1 MQRKHF
7 LSLGLGAIALA
18 TVAAYLGSMVSEPA
32 NAQPKPTLLVSA
44 AASLQDALKDID
56 PLFKAANPR
65 VEVNYNF
72 GASGTLQ
79 KQIEQG
85 APADIFISAA
95 PKQMDALQQQNLLL
109 SDSRRTLLTN
119 RLVLVVPKTSSLKL
133 TSFKQLNQP
142 AVRRIAIGEPRSVP
156 AGQYA
161 EEVLRK
167 LGVWDALQPKL
178 VLGNSVRNVLSVV
191 ESGNADAG
199 IVYSTDAK
207 IAPAVKV
214 VVTAP
219 AGTHAPIVY
228 PMAVLKAS
236 KNPQMARAYLQFL
249 ATPKAKAVF
258 EKLGFGFTK

>member
-1 MQRKHF
+1 MQRKQF
-7 LSLGLGAIALA
+7 LSFGLGAIALT
-18 TVAAYLGSMVSEPA
+18 TVTAYLGSMVSEPA
-32 NAQPKPTLLVSA
+32 NAQPKTTLLVSA

-56 PLFKAANPR
+56 PLFKAANPG

-95 PKQMDALQQQNLLL
+95 PKQMDVLQQQNLLL
-109 SDSRRTLLTN
+109 SNSRRTLLTN
-119 RLVLVVPKTSSLKL
+119 RLVLVVPKTSTLKL

-142 AVRRIAIGEPRSVP
+142 AVKRIALGEPRSVP

-167 LGVWDALQPKL
+167 LGVWDSLKPKF
-178 VLGNSVRNVLSVV
+178 VFGNSVRNVLSMV

-214 VVTAP
+214 VATAP
-219 AGTHAPIVY
+219 AGTHTPIVY

-236 KNPQMARAYLQFL
+236 KNPQVARAYLQFL
-249 ATPKAKAVF
+249 ATPKAKAAF
-258 EKLGFGFTK
+258 DKFGFGFAK